1 MGWKTCEEH
10 IKDFNWERFF
20 GDISQEIKRLN
31 QFREKHLR
39 KLFLQEFRVPLG
51 CHANCDV
58 LSRVSMPSCGDCYAI
73 FDYYF
78 NGKRFAREFQR
89 DSGKWTFDLYIVKTY
104 PEEFIPTKIDNYE
117 TTGRKSL
124 YDKQSRSQV
133 YLPSV
138 P

>member
-1 MGWKTCEEH
+1 MGWKTCDDLIEESNLSSIFGFASEI
-10 IKDFNWERFF
+10 IKKYD
-20 GDISQEIKRLN
+20 
-31 QFREKHLR
+31 QFRWKHLR
-39 KLFLQEFRVPLG
+39 KLFLQEFGIPLG
-51 CHANCDV
+51 CHVGYGV

-89 DSGKWTFDLYIVKTY
+89 NSGKWTSDLYIVKTY

-124 YDKQSRSQV
+124 YDKQSGSQV
-133 YLPSV
+133 HLPSV